1 MIFFFKLQLAVKH
14 MWPGDVQ
21 HIVGRLNNL
30 NTAFFAAG
38 TRPFITQEVIDL
50 GGEAI
55 SKNEYTHIG
64 TVTEFRYSA
73 EIGKA
78 FHGRNQLRWLYNFGT
93 AWGFLA
99 SNLALTFVDNHVIF
113 FKNLIKI

>member
-1 MIFFFKLQLAVKH
+1 

-30 NTAFFAAG
+30 NTAFFPAG

-73 EIGKA
+73 EIGRA
-78 FHGRNQLRWLYNFGT
+78 FNGRNQLRWLYNFGT
-93 AWGFLA
+93 AWGFLS
-99 SNLALTFVDNHVIF
+99 SNLALTFVDNHVNIF
-113 FKNLIKI
+113 N